1 MAWAKDGSLF
11 VGETNRG
18 WGSAG
23 DANQGLQR
31 LAWNG
36 KVPFEMLTC
45 KATPDG
51 FEIDFTMPVDRKSAE
66 DLASYNVSSFIYKH
80 HAVYGSPPINKEDL
94 KVIGVKVSEDG
105 RKVRIVL
112 DGLRKYYL
120 HELNLAGLRSADA
133 YYNLV
138 HPTVY
143 YTLNNIPTGE
153 KAKLSSYSSINSG
166 ASKAASASAN
176 VKELVSTDGK
186 NQPGADASKAK
197 AVAVVKPTFD
207 SMKTLLMKHTCLAC
221 HAEGK
226 KLVGPSFA
234 EIAKRKYSDERIVE
248 LIYKPEP
255 QNWPDYATPMMA
267 MPQVPK
273 PDAMKIAGYINSLR

>member
-1 MAWAKDGSLF
+1 MVWAKDGSLF

-31 LAWNG
+31 LVWNG

-66 DLASYNVSSFIYKH
+66 DLASYNASSFIYKH
-80 HAVYGSPPINKEDL
+80 HAVYGSPPINREDL
-94 KVIGVKVSEDG
+94 KIKGVKVSEDG
-105 RKVRIVL
+105 RKVRVVL
-112 DGLRKYYL
+112 DGLRAYYL
-120 HELNLAGLRSADA
+120 HELNLTGLRSADT

-143 YTLNNIPTGE
+143 YTLNSIPTGD
-153 KAKLSSYSSINSG
+153 KAKLSTYSTMNSG
-166 ASKAASASAN
+166 TTKTASASAN
-176 VKELVSTDGK
+176 VKELVSPDGK
-186 NQPGADASKAK
+186 NQPKVV
-197 AVAVVKPTFD
+197 AVAKPTFANV
-207 SMKTLLMKHTCLAC
+207 KPLLMKHTCLAC

-226 KLVGPSFA
+226 KVIGPSFA
-234 EIAKRKYSDERIVE
+234 DIAKRKYSDERIVE
-248 LIYKPEP
+248 LIYVPEP
-255 QNWPDYATPMMA
+255 QNWPDYAVPMMG

-273 PDAMKIAGYINSLR
+273 PDAMEIAGYINSLH

>member
-1 MAWAKDGSLF
+1 
-11 VGETNRG
+11 
-18 WGSAG
+18 

-31 LAWNG
+31 LVWNG

-66 DLASYNVSSFIYKH
+66 DLASYTASSFIYKH
-80 HAVYGSPPINKEDL
+80 HAVYGSPPINREDL
-94 KVIGVKVSEDG
+94 EVKGVKVSEDG

-120 HELNLAGLRSADA
+120 HELNLGGLRSADT

-153 KAKLSSYSSINSG
+153 KAKLSTYSKMNSG
-166 ASKAASASAN
+166 ETKTASASTN
-176 VKELVSTDGK
+176 VKELVSPDGK
-186 NQPGADASKAK
+186 NQPKEK
-197 AVAVVKPTFD
+197 AVATVKPTFD
-207 SMKTLLMKHTCLAC
+207 SMKPLLMKHTCLAC

-226 KLVGPSFA
+226 KVVGPSFA

-255 QNWPDYATPMMA
+255 QNWPDYSTPMMA

-273 PDAMKIAGYINSLR
+273 NDAMKIAGYINSLR